1 MKKNIVY
8 FAFCFAFFSTSFLCV
23 SQEALEKQGI
33 FFLSAAPV
41 LQVNADEV
49 TTTPSPILFS
59 LGFGYR
65 LSFLKAFSFLP
76 EISYWS
82 QYYLWE
88 NNKASPAPIEKRDVF
103 VPQIL
108 IDLPLSYSLQKE
120 NHIFSFGL
128 GIGLLNRFPIATSVL
143 PDNESYKV
151 SKIARSFW
159 DKGSFVYPE
168 FSFFWDY
175 VLENG
180 SSLGLGL
187 KGYYPLANLYSSVS
201 SPFHNSLWMFKIRC
215 FFPKT

>member
-1 MKKNIVY
+1 MKKNLIF
-8 FAFCFAFFSTSFLCV
+8 FAFCIVFFITSVLCF
-23 SQEALEKQGI
+23 SQEALEKQGV
-33 FFLSAAPV
+33 FFLSASPV
-41 LQVNADEV
+41 IQVNTDGLPTAP
-49 TTTPSPILFS
+49 TPILFS

-65 LSFLKAFSFLP
+65 LSFLKTFSFVP

-88 NNKASPAPIEKRDVF
+88 NDKASPAPIEKRDVF

-108 IDLPLSYSLQKE
+108 IDLPLFYSLQKD
-120 NHIFSFGL
+120 NHVFNFGL
-128 GIGLLNRFPIATSVL
+128 GIGLLNRIPIATSVL
-143 PDNESYKV
+143 PDDESYKV
-151 SKIARSFW
+151 SKIAKFFW
-159 DKGSFVYPE
+159 GKGNFIYPE

-187 KGYYPLANLYSSVS
+187 KGYYPLANLYTSVS
-201 SPFHNSLWMFKIRC
+201 SPFHNSLWMIKIRC